1 MPSAYQLDKKYVIE
15 FKPKIEKEEKANFK
29 GKPLSLNF
37 QNMDI
42 RGILQVIAD
51 FTNLNIM
58 ASDSVQGNMSIR
70 LKDVPWD
77 QALNLVLESK
87 NLTQVKEGNVVWIA
101 TAQEI

>member
-1 MPSAYQLDKKYVIE
+1 MNLNNKQKDDK
-15 FKPKIEKEEKANFK
+15 AGFK

-42 RGILQVIAD
+42 GILQVIAD

-58 ASDSVQGNMSIR
+58 ASDSVQGNLSLR

-101 TAQEI
+101 TFRNF

>member
-1 MPSAYQLDKKYVIE
+1 
-15 FKPKIEKEEKANFK
+15 
-29 GKPLSLNF
+29 
-37 QNMDI
+37 MDI

-58 ASDSVQGNMSIR
+58 ASDSVQGNLSLR

-87 NLTQVKEGNVVWIA
+87 NLTQVKEGNVVWD
-101 TAQEI
+101 